1 VKLADMRSDSWV
13 QLVFAIQRGE
23 HPDHRLLAAALCRG
37 EKVPREAQAY
47 LAGIVEKAP
56 SLRGRGRPRGSK
68 IKGRGIF
75 WEDLLLDER
84 DVLIA
89 TLKEQRF
96 AKAAQVANERLEKK
110 YRLGPD
116 TLEKHWRNAA
126 RRQDWANADLALRIH
141 EDRDLLAREAV
152 NNPLKAAKKRAADE
166 LGVSPGVVEQ
176 RYRRGKA
183 FIKSLLDDPSEF
195 K

>member
-1 VKLADMRSDSWV
+1 VKLADLRSESWA
-13 QLVFAIQRGE
+13 QLVSAIRRGE
-23 HPDHRLLAAALCRG
+23 HPEHRLLAAALRRG
-37 EKVPREAQAY
+37 ENVPPEAQAY
-47 LAGIVEKAP
+47 LARIVEKAP
-56 SLRGRGRPRGSK
+56 SLRGRGRPRGPKSK
-68 IKGRGIF
+68 AKGIL

-89 TLKEQRF
+89 TLKEQRV
-96 AKAAQVANERLEKK
+96 AKAAQVADERLEKK

-116 TLEKHWRNAA
+116 TLEKHWSRAA
-126 RRQDWANADLALRIH
+126 RREDWTNAVLALRIH

-152 NNPLKAAKKRAADE
+152 NNPLRAAMKRAADE
-166 LGVSPGVVEQ
+166 LCVSTGVVEQ

-183 FIKSLLDDPSEF
+183 FIKSRDDPSEI